1 MSKSAGNVVLLKDLI
16 AKGIDPLALRLCFLE
31 NRYRSQMDLTW
42 DSIKTADSTLAKWR
56 ERFSDKS
63 GEIDLEQVAT
73 NVAQMA
79 LDINLDLDTP
89 RALQKLRKVEKD
101 STLSPATKHAI
112 ALKIDEIIGLEL
124 TKVMSKKAV
133 DSNIQVLLLARA
145 NARTN
150 KDFKLSDELRDKLQ
164 SAGIEVKDT
173 PSGQE
178 WNWL

>member
-1 MSKSAGNVVLLKDLI
+1 M
-16 AKGIDPLALRLCFLE
+16 
-31 NRYRSQMDLTW
+31 
-42 DSIKTADSTLAKWR
+42 AKWR

-133 DSNIQVLLLARA
+133 DSNIQELLLARA